1 MKVKKKITKK
11 KLKQPDEFI
20 SFTERSYLF
29 ISQHLKQIAGGVILV
44 LVILVAFFLFRAWDQ
59 KREDEANQKFLALL
73 ESYQRTSAPYQE
85 VKPVEFK
92 KILDGFEDV
101 VKNYP
106 RTKSAHL
113 SLLYKGGIHLRIS
126 EFDDAIRAYETF
138 LAKAGKERLY
148 RILALEGLGYAFEG
162 KKDYEKALKSY
173 QEIIKFTPPYEW
185 AGVHL
190 NLARCYEKLGKKEEA
205 LQHYKTFLKDN
216 PKSFSA
222 NSALRKVSLL
232 EK

>member
-1 MKVKKKITKK
+1 MKVKKKIIKK

-20 SFTERSYLF
+20 SFTEQSYLF
-29 ISQHLKQIAGGVILV
+29 ISQHLKQIAGGLIFV
-44 LVILVAFFLFRAWDQ
+44 LVILVGFYLFRAWDQ
-59 KREDEANQKFLALL
+59 KKEDESNQKFLAVL
-73 ESYQRTSAPYQE
+73 ESYQRISSPYQE
-85 VKPVEFK
+85 ATPVEFK
-92 KILDGFEDV
+92 KILEGFEEV
-101 VKNYP
+101 IKSYP

-113 SLLYKGGIHLRIS
+113 SLIYKGGVHLRMS
-126 EFDDAIRAYETF
+126 EFDEAIKAYEAF

-148 RILALEGLGYAFEG
+148 QLLAFEGLGYAFEG
-162 KKDYEKALKSY
+162 MKDYERALKSF
-173 QEIIKFTPPYEW
+173 QEITKMSPPYEW

-216 PKSFSA
+216 SKSFSV
-222 NSALRKVSLL
+222 NLALRKISLL